1 MRHLATLLAG
11 RRARRGARER
21 HAMEASETTA
31 AGTASHSL
39 RHKLI
44 YALGNLPSG
53 LTSGV
58 MGAWLMFYYCPPADS
73 GRTGFVSPETFGLW
87 LLILSVPS
95 ALADPTVGHLSDGT
109 RSRLGRRIPY
119 ILYGTPIL
127 ALSFIMM
134 WFPPTQGIS
143 TANTIWLIASVLI
156 YYLSF
161 TAVVN
166 PLLAIMPE
174 IWTTEGDR
182 MSVSALMSVAGA
194 IGTLLSS
201 AAGVLIEAMPGTT
214 TILGIGVNGFRLTAI
229 LCGVFTILSTAPTVL
244 WIRETPHSASKEVPY
259 SILRSG
265 WQTLKNPA
273 FLPYLI
279 SVALINTS
287 TTMVVALLPYQ
298 VTVLAKST
306 EGAAGALMAILMVVA
321 MLFLPLVN
329 KLIEKIP
336 RRRLYLA
343 SCLGMGVILCFMY
356 FIADVPGRD
365 WSLFGIAVPARLV
378 FMCALLLLAAPFVSV
393 FLVVPRTLLAD
404 VMDYDEQL
412 TGYRREAMYNGMES
426 LIGKIPTGFAP
437 LIMGTLFQHFGN
449 TADRTGGILYSAIA
463 GGVLTVL
470 SWAAFLKYPL
480 RK

>member
-1 MRHLATLLAG
+1 MEIAEATSTG
-11 RRARRGARER
+11 T
-21 HAMEASETTA
+21 SEN
-31 AGTASHSL
+31 SL
-39 RHKLI
+39 FHKLV
-44 YALGNLPSG
+44 YALGSLPVG

-58 MGAWLMFYYCPPADS
+58 IGAWLMFYYCPPADS
-73 GRTGFVSPETFGLW
+73 GRTGFVSPQVFGLW
-87 LLILSVPS
+87 MLILSVPS
-95 ALADPTVGHLSDGT
+95 ALADPTVGHFSDGT

-119 ILYGTPIL
+119 ILYGTPVL
-127 ALSFIMM
+127 LLSFVLL
-134 WFPPTQGIS
+134 WFPPNNGIS
-143 TANTIWLIASVLI
+143 LANTLWLIACVLV

-161 TAVVN
+161 TVVVN

-174 IWTTEGDR
+174 NWQSDKDR
-182 MSVSALMSVAGA
+182 MSVSSLMSVSGA

-201 AAGVLIEAMPGTT
+201 AAGVLIEAMPNTS
-214 TILGIGVNGFRLTAI
+214 TILGIGVNGFRLSALICAVVTLAC
-229 LCGVFTILSTAPTVL
+229 LAPTVL
-244 WIRETPHSASKEVPY
+244 WIRETPHSAAKEVPF
-259 SILRSG
+259 SIWQSG
-265 WQTLKNPA
+265 WETLKNPA

-287 TTMVVALLPYQ
+287 TTLVIALLPYQ
-298 VTVLAKST
+298 VTVLAKSS
-306 EGAAGALMAILMVVA
+306 EGAAGALMGGLMIAA

-329 KLIEKIP
+329 KLIDKFP
-336 RRRLYLA
+336 RRTLYLG

-356 FIADVPGRD
+356 LMGVIPAQS
-365 WSLFGIAVPARLV
+365 WSIFGLAIPVRLAFV
-378 FMCALLLLAAPFVSV
+378 TGLLLCAAPFVSV

-437 LIMGTLFQHFGN
+437 LIMGALFAHFGN
-449 TADRTGGILYSAIA
+449 TAAQSQGILLSAIA

-470 SWAAFLKYPL
+470 GWAAFLKYPL